1 MCWRF
6 IRLRSCFCELSGT
19 STKPHA
25 YLRSRSVRLGSS
37 LICAPY
43 LFKGHA
49 FRVDSGLTVR
59 RALFAVRRSCDAEHR
74 RGCRAPPRRYFVTLE
89 SSTPYGY
96 DLNTHSAEPANQR
109 NPGDTH
115 ELALLLDSA
124 PLQGRKYRHKV
135 AVYLLEKLR
144 STQVDV

>member
-115 ELALLLDSA
+115 GLSCNKLM
-124 PLQGRKYRHKV
+124 GRISQMKDLHINR
-135 AVYLLEKLR
+135 ARSIIRFR
-144 STQVDV
+144 STTRS